1 MTEVAVPYI
10 KYVMRIKAEKRGDG
24 SPDGHQNAV
33 GKVQR
38 TQAEKGLH
46 LEQYDRK
53 FSSYVQAPPTYVDE
67 HRLRNAWILGHG

>member
-10 KYVMRIKAEKRGDG
+10 KYIMRTKAEKRGDG
-24 SPDGHQNAV
+24 SPDGHGNV

-46 LEQYDRK
+46 LEQYDRE
-53 FSSYVQAPPTYVDE
+53 FCISSAYVLAT
-67 HRLRNAWILGHG
+67 